1 MDCEE
6 CGAHVWR
13 AGNIVPAGTYV
24 RIDDR
29 SYKLVVLAANGPLPA
44 TFDGHV
50 ARYRIA
56 GVTCA
61 CMERACATPASE
73 DAPRVQAPQHV

>member
-6 CGAHVWR
+6 CGAHVWQ
-13 AGNIVPAGTYV
+13 AGSIVPAGTYV
-24 RIDDR
+24 RIDDQ
-29 SYKLVVLAANGPLPA
+29 SYKPIVLAAGGPLPA

-50 ARYRIA
+50 ARYRVA

-61 CMERACATPASE
+61 CMERAHT
-73 DAPRVQAPQHV
+73 APSVVKLPLVHEPQHA

>member
-6 CGAHVWR
+6 CGAHVWQ
-13 AGNIVPAGTYV
+13 AGNIAPAGTYV
-24 RIDDR
+24 RIDDQ
-29 SYKLVVLAANGPLPA
+29 SYKLTVLAADGPLPA

-56 GVTCA
+56 GATCA
-61 CMERACATPASE
+61 CMGRPCTTLVDG
-73 DAPRVQAPQHV
+73 DAQLVSARQRT